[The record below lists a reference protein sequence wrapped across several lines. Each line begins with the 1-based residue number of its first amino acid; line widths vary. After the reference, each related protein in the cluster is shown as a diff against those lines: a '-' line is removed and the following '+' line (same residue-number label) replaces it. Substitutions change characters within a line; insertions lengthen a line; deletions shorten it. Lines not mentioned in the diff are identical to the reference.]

1 MFLDCKL
8 ISFHLLDK
16 KENIP
21 NTVFPDEIYENEN
34 PNVTFNS
41 TGDERF
47 YINKKENQNSLL
59 NKKRQRETNKSEKT
73 HNKFSEDNLKRVCK
87 HLVIENVMKFLNK
100 KIYNAYDGNIGDGI
114 LKKELVKLEQS
125 QKKNSKAEFNKEFL
139 NKTMKEILSNNIT
152 KKIKKYDQ
160 DHNKKLINKLVEE
173 KNDIFEKLFNLTFIE
188 CDDHFS
194 GNKKIKELDGLT
206 LLSELKEQIIKK
218 YPKDGDSYF
227 QNLEKYMKEFEKRIN
242 NAKPKPKK

>member
-47 YINKKENQNSLL
+47 YINKQENQNSLL

-100 KIYNAYDGNIGDGI
+100 KIYDAYDGNIGDGI

-160 DHNKKLINKLVEE
+160 EHNKKLINKLVEE

-188 CDDHFS
+188 CSDHFS

>member
-21 NTVFPDEIYENEN
+21 NTVFPDGIYENEN

-47 YINKKENQNSLL
+47 FINKQENQNSLL

-100 KIYNAYDGNIGDGI
+100 KIYDAYDGNIGDGI

-125 QKKNSKAEFNKEFL
+125 QKKNSNAEFNKEFL

-173 KNDIFEKLFNLTFIE
+173 KKDIFE
-188 CDDHFS
+188 
-194 GNKKIKELDGLT
+194 IKYL
-206 LLSELKEQIIKK
+206 I
-218 YPKDGDSYF
+218 
-227 QNLEKYMKEFEKRIN
+227 
-242 NAKPKPKK
+242 

>member
-47 YINKKENQNSLL
+47 YINKQENQNSLL

-100 KIYNAYDGNIGDGI
+100 KIYDAYDGNIGDGI

-160 DHNKKLINKLVEE
+160 EHNKKLINKLVEE
-173 KNDIFEKLFNLTFIE
+173 KKDIFEKLFNLTFIE
-188 CDDHFS
+188 CSDHFS

>member
-21 NTVFPDEIYENEN
+21 NTVFHDGIYENEN

-47 YINKKENQNSLL
+47 FINKQENQNSLL

-100 KIYNAYDGNIGDGI
+100 KIYDAYDGNIGDGI

-125 QKKNSKAEFNKEFL
+125 QKKNSNAEFNKEFL

-173 KNDIFEKLFNLTFIE
+173 KKDIFEKLFNLTFIE
-188 CDDHFS
+188 CSDHFS

>member
-21 NTVFPDEIYENEN
+21 NTVFPDGIYENEN

-41 TGDERF
+41 TGDERY
-47 YINKKENQNSLL
+47 YINRQENQNSLL

-100 KIYNAYDGNIGDGI
+100 KIYDAYDGNIGDGI

-160 DHNKKLINKLVEE
+160 EHNKKLINKLVEE

-188 CDDHFS
+188 CADHFS

>member
-8 ISFHLLDK
+8 ISFNLLDK

-47 YINKKENQNSLL
+47 YINKQENQNSLL

-100 KIYNAYDGNIGDGI
+100 KIYDAYDGNIGDGI

-160 DHNKKLINKLVEE
+160 DHNKKMINKLVED
-173 KNDIFEKLFNLTFIE
+173 KKDIFEKLFNLTFIE
-188 CDDHFS
+188 CSDHFS

>member
-47 YINKKENQNSLL
+47 YINKQENQNSLL

-100 KIYNAYDGNIGDGI
+100 KIYDAYDGNIGDGI

-125 QKKNSKAEFNKEFL
+125 QKKNSNAEFNKEFL

-152 KKIKKYDQ
+152 KKIKKYEQ

-173 KNDIFEKLFNLTFIE
+173 KNDNSFW
-188 CDDHFS
+188 
-194 GNKKIKELDGLT
+194 
-206 LLSELKEQIIKK
+206 
-218 YPKDGDSYF
+218 
-227 QNLEKYMKEFEKRIN
+227 
-242 NAKPKPKK
+242 

>member
-47 YINKKENQNSLL
+47 YINKQENQNSLL

-87 HLVIENVMKFLNK
+87 HLVIENIMKFLNK
-100 KIYNAYDGNIGDGI
+100 KIYDAYDGNIGDGI

-160 DHNKKLINKLVEE
+160 EHNKKLINKLVEE

-188 CDDHFS
+188 CSDHFS

>member
-21 NTVFPDEIYENEN
+21 NTVFPDGIYENEN

-47 YINKKENQNSLL
+47 YINKQENQNSLL

-87 HLVIENVMKFLNK
+87 HLVIENIMKFLNK
-100 KIYNAYDGNIGDGI
+100 KIYDAYDGNIGDGI

-160 DHNKKLINKLVEE
+160 EHNKKLINKLVEE
-173 KNDIFEKLFNLTFIE
+173 KKDIFEKLFNLTFIE
-188 CDDHFS
+188 CSDHFS

-227 QNLEKYMKEFEKRIN
+227 QNLEKYMKEFKKRIN